1 MTGTVS
7 ATECL
12 TSLARALLTRYGV
25 LTREAVLAEGIEGGY
40 TAVYPAL
47 KAMEELGRI
56 RRGYFAEGL
65 GATQF
70 ALASALELL
79 RSHRDPVDLPQ
90 TVHLAATDP
99 ANPHGA
105 VVPWPPAPRAE
116 ASLEDAPR
124 RARDVGASVIL
135 VDGAVGA
142 YLGRGGRQ
150 LLVYLPDDEPGRS
163 RVGWEVARVLMDIA
177 RDGVDGRPG
186 MLIGEVN
193 GLSAFDHPLA
203 PFLAR
208 AGFVRT
214 ALGYQARFA
223 AS

>member
-1 MTGTVS
+1 M
-7 ATECL
+7 
-12 TSLARALLTRYGV
+12 
-25 LTREAVLAEGIEGGY
+25 
-40 TAVYPAL
+40 
-47 KAMEELGRI
+47 
-56 RRGYFAEGL
+56 
-65 GATQF
+65 
-70 ALASALELL
+70 
-79 RSHRDPVDLPQ
+79 
-90 TVHLAATDP
+90 
-99 ANPHGA
+99 
-105 VVPWPPAPRAE
+105 
-116 ASLEDAPR
+116 
-124 RARDVGASVIL
+124 IL

-163 RVGWEVARVLMDIA
+163 RVGSEVARVLMDIA

-193 GLSAFDHPLA
+193 GLSAFEHPLA